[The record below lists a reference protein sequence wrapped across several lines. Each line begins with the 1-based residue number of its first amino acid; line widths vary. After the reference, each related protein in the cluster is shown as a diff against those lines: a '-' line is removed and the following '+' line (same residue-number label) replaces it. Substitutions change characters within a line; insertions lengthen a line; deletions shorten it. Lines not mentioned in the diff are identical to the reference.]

1 MSSSIDRRSSND
13 LSDPRSSTRQC
24 LERDPWKSSI
34 YGSSEVMEVE
44 IKKEVEVSKEM
55 TLKEEVRTKEVEE
68 EGRSQNLGS
77 RGKEGL

>member
-1 MSSSIDRRSSND
+1 
-13 LSDPRSSTRQC
+13 
-24 LERDPWKSSI
+24 
-34 YGSSEVMEVE
+34 MEVE